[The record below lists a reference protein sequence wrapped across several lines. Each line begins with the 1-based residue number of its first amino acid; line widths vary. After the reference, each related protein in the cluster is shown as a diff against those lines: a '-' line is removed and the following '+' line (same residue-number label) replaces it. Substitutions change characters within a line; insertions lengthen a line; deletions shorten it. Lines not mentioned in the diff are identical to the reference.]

1 MNICISKTWGLCC
14 EDQIVLFLVNLKK
27 KIDKRV
33 SNTEKK
39 KKKRKKGISGKVQ
52 KVWVLSSR
60 IFLERV

>member
-39 KKKRKKGISGKVQ
+39 KKKRKKGISGKV
-52 KVWVLSSR
+52 
-60 IFLERV
+60 